1 MTMFQ
6 NLANS
11 SYYLFDYQP
20 YDTLGLNRDLLAYE
34 VAVPNLAHAPK
45 LVYKERL
52 IDFTSYYSLTFK
64 SSMHVPGKFYLGD
77 VLALE
82 GHHSVTHNARFRGLF
97 PPALVHSIKAI

>member
-64 SSMHVPGKFYLGD
+64 SSMYAPMKHYLGD
-77 VLALE
+77 VLAR
-82 GHHSVTHNARFRGLF
+82 HSYNE
-97 PPALVHSIKAI
+97 